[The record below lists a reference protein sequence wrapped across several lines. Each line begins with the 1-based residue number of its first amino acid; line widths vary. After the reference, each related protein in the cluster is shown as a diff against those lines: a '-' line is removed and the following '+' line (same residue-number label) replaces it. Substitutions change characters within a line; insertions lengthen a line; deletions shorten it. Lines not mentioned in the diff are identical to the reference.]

1 MSNPSSG
8 GLAAQLLNQLQG
20 QPLEQ
25 MAQQLDVS
33 PAQAG
38 SAVSAALPM
47 MLGALAGNAQ
57 TAGGAQA
64 LLGALQRDH
73 AGGGADLGGLLGGV
87 LGSVLGG
94 GQPAASKQLDAS
106 GILGHVFGSQQA
118 QAQNQIG
125 QASGLSSGQAGQLLQ
140 MLAPIVMGFL
150 AKQVG
155 SAKLDAGGLGN
166 LLGGLLGQGG
176 QSQPQSGGLAGGLP
190 SSALDQNGDGKLD
203 AGDLLKLGS
212 RLLGGKS

>member
-1 MSNPSSG
+1 
-8 GLAAQLLNQLQG
+8 
-20 QPLEQ
+20 
-25 MAQQLDVS
+25 
-33 PAQAG
+33 
-38 SAVSAALPM
+38 
-47 MLGALAGNAQ
+47 
-57 TAGGAQA
+57 
-64 LLGALQRDH
+64 
-73 AGGGADLGGLLGGV
+73 
-87 LGSVLGG
+87 
-94 GQPAASKQLDAS
+94 
-106 GILGHVFGSQQA
+106 
-118 QAQNQIG
+118 
-125 QASGLSSGQAGQLLQ
+125 

-176 QSQPQSGGLAGGLP
+176 QSQPQSGGLAGGLL

>member
-1 MSNPSSG
+1 MPRNPYRQRTFTEFPLPHDPCPIAHVQS
-8 GLAAQLLNQLQG
+8 LKYPKMPATAFLPLLPG
-20 QPLEQ
+20 QIIEGR
-25 MAQQLDVS
+25 
-33 PAQAG
+33 PAT
-38 SAVSAALPM
+38 
-47 MLGALAGNAQ
+47 LG
-57 TAGGAQA
+57 
-64 LLGALQRDH
+64 
-73 AGGGADLGGLLGGV
+73 
-87 LGSVLGG
+87 VLGG

-106 GILGHVFGSQQA
+106 GILGRIFGSQQA

-166 LLGGLLGQGG
+166 LLGGLLGPGG
-176 QSQPQSGGLAGGLP
+176 QSQPQSGGLAGGLL

>member
-73 AGGGADLGGLLGGV
+73 AGGGADLGGLLG
-87 LGSVLGG
+87 
-94 GQPAASKQLDAS
+94 
-106 GILGHVFGSQQA
+106 
-118 QAQNQIG
+118 
-125 QASGLSSGQAGQLLQ
+125 
-140 MLAPIVMGFL
+140 
-150 AKQVG
+150 
-155 SAKLDAGGLGN
+155 
-166 LLGGLLGQGG
+166 QGG
-176 QSQPQSGGLAGGLP
+176 QSQPQSGGLAGGLL

>member
-87 LGSVLGG
+87 LG
-94 GQPAASKQLDAS
+94 AASKQLDAS
-106 GILGHVFGSQQA
+106 GILGHIFGSQQA

-176 QSQPQSGGLAGGLP
+176 QSQPQSGGLAGGLL

>member
-57 TAGGAQA
+57 TAGG
-64 LLGALQRDH
+64 
-73 AGGGADLGGLLGGV
+73 
-87 LGSVLGG
+87 
-94 GQPAASKQLDAS
+94 
-106 GILGHVFGSQQA
+106 
-118 QAQNQIG
+118 
-125 QASGLSSGQAGQLLQ
+125 
-140 MLAPIVMGFL
+140 
-150 AKQVG
+150 
-155 SAKLDAGGLGN
+155 LGN

-176 QSQPQSGGLAGGLP
+176 QSQPQSGGLAGGLL

>member
-73 AGGGADLGGLLGGV
+73 AGGGADLGGLLGG
-87 LGSVLGG
+87 
-94 GQPAASKQLDAS
+94 
-106 GILGHVFGSQQA
+106 
-118 QAQNQIG
+118 
-125 QASGLSSGQAGQLLQ
+125 
-140 MLAPIVMGFL
+140 
-150 AKQVG
+150 
-155 SAKLDAGGLGN
+155 
-166 LLGGLLGQGG
+166 
-176 QSQPQSGGLAGGLP
+176 GLP
-190 SSALDQNGDGKLD
+190 PMPPGM
-203 AGDLLKLGS
+203 
-212 RLLGGKS
+212 GGKGPF

>member
-73 AGGGADLGGLLGGV
+73 AGGGADLGGLLGGGLPPMPPGMV
-87 LGSVLGG
+87 
-94 GQPAASKQLDAS
+94 
-106 GILGHVFGSQQA
+106 GHIFGSQQA

-176 QSQPQSGGLAGGLP
+176 QSQPQSGGLAGGLL